1 MSLTLHLPV
10 DVSSERGCAEDHPH
24 RDGRIKSGAM
34 LTLAA
39 DCAACRPKMMGEGGH
54 VRDVR
59 TLVAHPFVGGG
70 ANPNVLKLDSRP
82 HR

>member
-10 DVSSERGCAEDHPH
+10 DVSSERVGVDDHPH
-24 RDGRIKSGAM
+24 RDSRIKPGAM

-39 DCAACRPKMMGEGGH
+39 GVRGLPSGIIGEGGH
-54 VRDVR
+54 ACDAG
-59 TLVAHPFVGGG
+59 TFVAHPFMGGG
-70 ANPNVLKLDSRP
+70 ANPNVLVTDWRP